1 MPGRLINRRP
11 SLNGIQKLCDPIF
24 CLLVCKKTIKHIYIY
39 TYILYIY
46 IWRIENMVL
55 EDWKMT
61 TILFYPES
69 ISEAGL
75 LGDPHPTARRL
86 QLRGGGYLGGNNWRP
101 PGVKGGNLRNE
112 LVEFAK
118 SSKFLLI

>member
-39 TYILYIY
+39 IHTIYIY
-46 IWRIENMVL
+46 GGLKTWFWRIE
-55 EDWKMT
+55 K
-61 TILFYPES
+61 
-69 ISEAGL
+69 
-75 LGDPHPTARRL
+75 
-86 QLRGGGYLGGNNWRP
+86 WRP
-101 PGVKGGNLRNE
+101 FCSIPKASLRPGYWEIHIPPHDASSYVVEDTLEVTIGAHRVSKGGNLRNE